1 MEFTSV
7 LRDDDMDRDRVLL
20 VGCTGIPSVIFST
33 NLMYFKIKIEITN
46 ADNLNW

>member
-7 LRDDDMDRDRVLL
+7 LRDDDMDRDRVL

-33 NLMYFKIKIEITN
+33 NLMYFMIKIDITD